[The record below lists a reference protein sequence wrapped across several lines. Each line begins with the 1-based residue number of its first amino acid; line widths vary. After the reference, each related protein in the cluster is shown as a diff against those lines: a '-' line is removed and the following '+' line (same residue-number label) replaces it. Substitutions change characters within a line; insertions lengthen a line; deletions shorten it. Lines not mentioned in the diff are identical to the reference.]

1 MTRTLREEGERMRA
15 SWHAVEPTAPAAP
28 EMTIVNGSSALV
40 DEFELLGTDEEEVG
54 GEVENSESR
63 ATSVS
68 PKYAVSPEEPSAP
81 RRSSKDVPGGTLYV
95 IDSHE
100 LEFLA

>member
-28 EMTIVNGSSALV
+28 EMTIVNGSSAPAVGL
-40 DEFELLGTDEEEVG
+40 ELLVTDEEEVG
-54 GEVENSESR
+54 VEVEKSAIR

-95 IDSHE
+95 IDNHE
-100 LEFLA
+100 LGSKT